1 LNKLTYQR
9 LIARNINQH
18 VTDFSKLSGY
28 NYQIDESV
36 NEQIYI
42 NSVYPTQGT
51 RPVFSSVHMIF
62 SQLLMDITVYCIEN
76 DIDKNQNI
84 KIKMHDFSNVSVDIG
99 DNTLTFPILLELN
112 QKRKRGNA
120 NLKTMVAVHEAG
132 HALVASLLPN
142 ADPVHKISIISR
154 GSAGG
159 YTLKLPTDERRLTNK
174 NVFLDDIAMTFGG
187 YAAEELI
194 VGVTSTGPSS
204 DLEQAT
210 AMARA
215 MVTRYGMSEAVG
227 PISIESD
234 RNAILYGRSQGDRMY
249 SEEMNKLIDA
259 EVKRILEEC
268 REKART
274 LVREN
279 RALLDKITNVLI
291 EKENLEREEY
301 ESILLAHG
309 IVLKK

>member
-1 LNKLTYQR
+1 M
-9 LIARNINQH
+9 IARNINQH

-132 HALVASLLPN
+132 HALVYALLKKTSPHETKSNAASYE
-142 ADPVHKISIISR
+142 
-154 GSAGG
+154 GG
-159 YTLKLPTDERRLTNK
+159 YVLPSINEHSTDISALAELENDIQ
-174 NVFLDDIAMTFGG
+174 VFLAGKVAEIVVFGK
-187 YAAEELI
+187 EHQ
-194 VGVTSTGPSS
+194 S
-204 DLEQAT
+204 D
-210 AMARA
+210 
-215 MVTRYGMSEAVG
+215 GCGSEN
-227 PISIESD
+227 I
-234 RNAILYGRSQGDRMY
+234 
-249 SEEMNKLIDA
+249 
-259 EVKRILEEC
+259 
-268 REKART
+268 
-274 LVREN
+274 
-279 RALLDKITNVLI
+279 
-291 EKENLEREEY
+291 
-301 ESILLAHG
+301 
-309 IVLKK
+309 